1 MTQQLKQIAISFVA
15 LSLFLVAPVFANDIY
30 IQQSGDNLDLDVTQ
44 DGQNNVAGTSVT
56 GISLTGNTMTFS
68 ISQVGN
74 SNIVSTTING
84 NTYTG
89 NINLTGN
96 SNDVALLCDSG
107 GAGNCETVSMSI
119 DVTGDSADINVS
131 IGETSDAQNFVGTID
146 IASAASETITLT
158 LDGTNADVDID
169 VTNTLGSSGN
179 TATYDV
185 DGDGDVNGHSLTHSH
200 TGDGAVI
207 NITQGGIYD
216 NVVDLTTS
224 GDNANIDITQSD

>member
-1 MTQQLKQIAISFVA
+1 MKEEETRLAIAMMLSTLSIST
-15 LSLFLVAPVFANDIY
+15 SLANDIY

-56 GISLTGNTMTFS
+56 GLSLTGDTMTFS

-74 SNIVSTTING
+74 SNVITTTIDG

-89 NINLTGN
+89 NINLTGG
-96 SNDVALLCDSG
+96 SNTVDLLCDSS

-119 DVTGDSADINVS
+119 DVTGDSADITVS
-131 IGETSDAQNFVGTID
+131 IGESGDAQNFVGTLD
-146 IASAASETITLT
+146 ITSGAAETVTLT
-158 LDGTNADVDID
+158 VDGTNADADID
-169 VTNTLGSSGN
+169 ISNSLGSAGN
-179 TATYDV
+179 TATYDIN
-185 DGDGDVNGHSLTHSH
+185 GDGDTNGHSLTHSH

-207 NITQGGIYD
+207 NMTQSGIYD
-216 NVVDLTTS
+216 NVIDVTTS

>member
-1 MTQQLKQIAISFVA
+1 MQTKIKTITISIIA
-15 LSLFLVAPVFANDIY
+15 SLFLFSPVFANDIY

-56 GISLTGNTMTFS
+56 GLSLTGNTMTFS

-74 SNIVSTTING
+74 ANVITTTIDG

-89 NINLTGN
+89 NINLTGG
-96 SNDVALLCDSG
+96 SNEVDLLCDSA

-119 DVTGDSADINVS
+119 DVTGSSADLTVS
-131 IGETSDAQNFVGTID
+131 IGESADAQNFVGTLD
-146 IASAASETITLT
+146 ITSGAAETVTLT
-158 LDGTNADVDID
+158 ADGTNADADID
-169 VTNTLGSSGN
+169 ISNSLGSSGN
-179 TATYDV
+179 TATYDIN
-185 DGDGDVNGHSLTHSH
+185 GDGDVNGHSLKHSH

-207 NITQGGIYD
+207 NMTQSGIYD
-216 NVVDLTTS
+216 NKIDVTTS